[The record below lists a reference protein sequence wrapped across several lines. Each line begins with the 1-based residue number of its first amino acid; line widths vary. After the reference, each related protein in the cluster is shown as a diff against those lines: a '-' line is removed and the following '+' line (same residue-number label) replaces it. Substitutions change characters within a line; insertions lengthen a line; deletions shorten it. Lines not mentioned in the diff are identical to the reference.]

1 MAMKCC
7 TKLETAR
14 ERCPIVFQGNP
25 SNFKFTRDKT
35 SPILTQIR
43 RFQTIGRSQL
53 SNPSDLPCSYMC
65 PLLDNYGFQLIISI
79 VYITCEYLLE
89 ETFLKPKSSMDF
101 NVNTKFSWGINAP
114 LGKCRSYEVADPKHG
129 PLLFCSWLMTIALVI
144 ACELDAVFIAN
155 KSYEPLCEYIH
166 LARKCAFVTVV
177 YASVWSGNSVNY
189 KNIGC

>member
-1 MAMKCC
+1 MGQCNFLHLWHQ
-7 TKLETAR
+7 KLYRAFRFGTL
-14 ERCPIVFQGNP
+14 CPISCSYP
-25 SNFKFTRDKT
+25 RH
-35 SPILTQIR
+35 
-43 RFQTIGRSQL
+43 SQL
-53 SNPSDLPCSYMC
+53 TRHSLMLANGRMRQSLTALVSYMC

-114 LGKCRSYEVADPKHG
+114 LGKCRAYEVADPKHD
-129 PLLFCSWLMTIALVI
+129 PLLFCSRLMTIALVI
-144 ACELDAVFIAN
+144 ACELAAVFIAN

-166 LARKCAFVTVV
+166 LTRKCAFVTVV
-177 YASVWSGNSVNY
+177 YASVWSGNSVNN